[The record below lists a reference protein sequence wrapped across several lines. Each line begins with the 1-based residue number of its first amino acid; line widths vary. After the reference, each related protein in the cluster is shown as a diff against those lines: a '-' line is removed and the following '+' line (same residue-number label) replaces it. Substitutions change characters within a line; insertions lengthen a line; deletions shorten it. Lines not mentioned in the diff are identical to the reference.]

1 MKKTRRSK
9 RLSAGILFA
18 MLFAAASNAQS
29 AKNAAP
35 APAPVPEQIAHAK
48 TVFISNAGAD
58 GAEIYSGGVDRPYN
72 QFYAA
77 MKSWGRYELR
87 PAPAGSDLVFEI
99 LFTTVPTEPF
109 SRLHLTILD
118 PSTHAVL
125 WAFTSHVKPA
135 LRQSTGD
142 GNFDEAMASLVAS
155 VKELAAR
162 Q

>member
-1 MKKTRRSK
+1 M
-9 RLSAGILFA
+9 
-18 MLFAAASNAQS
+18 MLAVAASAQQT
-29 AKNAAP
+29 KNASP
-35 APAPVPEQIAHAK
+35 ATAPVPAQIATAK
-48 TVFISNAGAD
+48 TLFISNAGAD
-58 GAEIYSGGVDRPYN
+58 GASVLYTGGDNRTYN

-77 MKSWGRYELR
+77 MKSWGRYDLTT
-87 PAPAGSDLVFEI
+87 APAGADLVFEL

-109 SRLHLTILD
+109 SRLRLTILD

-135 LRQSTGD
+135 IRQATGD
-142 GNFDEAMASLVAS
+142 GNFDDAMASLVAS